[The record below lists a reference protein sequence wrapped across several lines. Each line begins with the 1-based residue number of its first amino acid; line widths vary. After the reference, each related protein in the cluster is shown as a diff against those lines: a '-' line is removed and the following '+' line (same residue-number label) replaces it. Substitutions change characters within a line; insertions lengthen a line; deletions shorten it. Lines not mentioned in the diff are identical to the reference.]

1 MRETRRTLWAEP
13 EQLMGEDLRPGNV
26 TTTRVDLTEFTL
38 RKWDGGDPIP
48 AGSVVTV
55 IETRPYGSL
64 MVAEMCHEAQ
74 ASTREAI
81 EKIRTDVANVR
92 ASVDAEEFA
101 EECERLTRLTDRF
114 PVGPVDGSPIT
125 GREAIERH
133 MRNADGTVLL
143 KRVDGGQDRQV
154 NVDEAFDLIAS
165 DPGAVYVALKLTPSP
180 WIAETVIAAR
190 DS

>member
-1 MRETRRTLWAEP
+1 MLWAEP
-13 EQLMGEDLRPGNV
+13 EQLRGENLRPGNV

-38 RKWDGGDPIP
+38 RKWDGGDPLP

-55 IETRPYGSL
+55 VETRPYGSL

-81 EKIRTDVANVR
+81 E
-92 ASVDAEEFA
+92 
-101 EECERLTRLTDRF
+101 
-114 PVGPVDGSPIT
+114 
-125 GREAIERH
+125 RH
-133 MRNADGTVLL
+133 MRNTEGTVLL
-143 KRVDGGQDRQV
+143 KRVEGGQDREV
-154 NVDEAFDLIAS
+154 DVDEAFDLIAT

-180 WIAETVIAAR
+180 WIAEAVIAAR